1 MKTGPFGLPY
11 SHVGQVVQAMLVCI
25 EERGYEREDIVQAV
39 VEGRLDETSL
49 WDEIGPL
56 IDRIESELFD
66 VERRR
71 LLDYDDIPKDFPV
84 VPLVTAADREAAISQ
99 ATCMTCGLSWD
110 DGIVTSMT
118 PAPSARCPFEA
129 FHHDGREHMIGCE
142 TEGNCECEP

>member
-25 EERGYEREDIVQAV
+25 EGRGYEHEDIVQAIA
-39 VEGRLDETSL
+39 EGRLDETSL

-66 VERRR
+66 AERERH
-71 LLDYDDIPKDFPV
+71 LGFEDIPEDFEV
-84 VPLVTAADREAAISQ
+84 RPLTAAEMHTAKDPAV
-99 ATCMTCGLSWD
+99 CGTCGLSWD

-129 FHHDGREHMIGCE
+129 FHLTRED
-142 TEGNCECEP
+142 